1 MNANAAAEP
10 AGSLPG
16 PGRRLVFLFLAAC
29 FLGVYLLAAWRAPVV
44 EWVDSRLDFDLAS
57 RPLGFLLG
65 TPDTGGPMHPLKPL
79 YILFLRAAVLAAA
92 HPGRAVVVAQSI
104 LVWISFAGTAMLLGR
119 TRGFA
124 FGTASLA
131 AFFFLLSARDA
142 ASAVMPD
149 ALATAGLLPL
159 AAVAV
164 FRPPQSPGS
173 TYRAGLAAAG
183 LFFIRQNAGVAIV
196 VLLLAGLLGK
206 TRYPRRV
213 LVFAAG
219 FLSLLLP
226 YLAAQRLIHRPEARS
241 GISTGLVT
249 GSLDYEWA
257 PLSQPWPSAPSP
269 AALARTELRF
279 AASGWRPLL
288 RWRDPD
294 VRRQWAWRLFHGT
307 MGGDYYDAR
316 WSRAYR
322 RMDEISRIGR
332 PIATLAA
339 ISFIVAGLFFR
350 WSRRAAGAGV
360 LLIAL
365 LTAQNLV
372 TGSLP
377 RFGLPYLAALWM
389 LGLACAGRRSVGP
402 AALVFVLLGFF
413 VVHSPQI
420 LDREWGLIEK
430 SGAVVRQT
438 IPRGALARGR
448 DRIRVRIG
456 SLIART
462 SAELSVLDD
471 RGRVLFRSRENPHPE
486 RPEIVVPIPEDLRV
500 RNLQA
505 PIELA
510 FVGGS
515 GFTPVDFYVFPVI
528 PPPWSA
534 PARREGSR
542 ELSPGTGI
550 ESGSLDWW

>member
-1 MNANAAAEP
+1 MNANAAG
-10 AGSLPG
+10 GSP
-16 PGRRLVFLFLAAC
+16 PMAGRRLVFFFLAAC
-29 FLGVYLLAAWRAPVV
+29 FLGIYLLASWRAPVV

-57 RPLGFLLG
+57 HPLGFLLG

-79 YILFLRAAVLAAA
+79 YILFLRAAVLAAP

-104 LVWISFAGTAMLLGR
+104 LVWMSFAGTAMLLGR
-119 TRGFA
+119 TRGSA
-124 FGTASLA
+124 FGIASLV

-142 ASAVMPD
+142 ASAVMPE

-159 AAVAV
+159 AALAV
-164 FRPPQSPGS
+164 FRPPESPGS
-173 TYRAGLAAAG
+173 TFRAGLAAAA

-206 TRYPRRV
+206 DRLPRRA
-213 LVFAAG
+213 LVFALG
-219 FLSLLLP
+219 FLTLLIP
-226 YLAAQRLIHRPEARS
+226 FLAAQRMIHRPDARS
-241 GISTGLVT
+241 GVSTGLVT

-257 PLSQPWPSAPSP
+257 PLAQPWPSAPSP
-269 AALARTELRF
+269 RALARTEIRL
-279 AASGWRPLL
+279 AASGWRPMLD
-288 RWRDPD
+288 WRNPEA
-294 VRRQWAWRLFHGT
+294 RRQWAWRLFHGT
-307 MGGDYYDAR
+307 LGGDYYDAR

-322 RMDEISRIGR
+322 RIDEISRIGR
-332 PIATLAA
+332 PVATLAA
-339 ISFIVAGLFFR
+339 ISLVVAGLFFR
-350 WSRRAAGAGV
+350 WSRRAAGAGI
-360 LLIAL
+360 LLILL

-402 AALVFVLLGFF
+402 AAAVFVLLGAL
-413 VVHSPQI
+413 VVGSRQI

-430 SGAVVRQT
+430 TGAVVRQT
-438 IPRGALARGR
+438 IPRGALARKGKE
-448 DRIRVRIG
+448 IRVRIG
-456 SLIART
+456 ALIAHT
-462 SAELSVLDD
+462 SAELSVVDD

-486 RPEIVVPIPEDLRV
+486 RPEIVVPIPEDLRA
-500 RNLQA
+500 RNRTE
-505 PIELA
+505 PIELG
-510 FVGGS
+510 FVAGS

-534 PARREGSR
+534 PARREGSA

-550 ESGSLDWW
+550 EKGSLDWW